1 MNRGPAGIMAYLI
14 LHTACP
20 SLADAFERVKRHDT
34 RKPRVAATT
43 RNTFAEELR
52 MMCLR
57 VGKAA

>member
-1 MNRGPAGIMAYLI
+1 MAYLI